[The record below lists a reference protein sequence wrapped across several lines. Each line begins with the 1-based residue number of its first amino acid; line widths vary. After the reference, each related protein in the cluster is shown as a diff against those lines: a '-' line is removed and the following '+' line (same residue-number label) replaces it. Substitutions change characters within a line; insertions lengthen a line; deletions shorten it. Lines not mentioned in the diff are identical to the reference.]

1 MLLKILIKNLPKEK
15 KKIKVK
21 GLAVNSKKVKKDFI
35 FFAIKGYKSNGEKF
49 IKEAIKRGASVII
62 CSKNSKYKN
71 KSVAVLK
78 TSNIRYL
85 LSEISSKYYKL
96 KPKNI
101 YDIKKI
107 INMTKNYI
115 SKNLKHYE

>member
-21 GLAVNSKKVKKDFI
+21 GLAINSKKVKKDFI

-62 CSKNSKYKN
+62 CSKNCKYKN
-71 KSVAVLK
+71 KSVTVLK

-96 KPKNI
+96 KPKNLI
-101 YDIKKI
+101 AVTGT
-107 INMTKNYI
+107 NG
-115 SKNLKHYE
+115 

>member
-21 GLAVNSKKVKKDFI
+21 GLAINSKKVKKDFI

-62 CSKNSKYKN
+62 CSKNCKYKN
-71 KSVAVLK
+71 TLFFTGSLWELPGASGEEAACIVFYHRDPIAKVRKYRVLQWRQ
-78 TSNIRYL
+78 SGL
-85 LSEISSKYYKL
+85 C
-96 KPKNI
+96 KN
-101 YDIKKI
+101 
-107 INMTKNYI
+107 TP
-115 SKNLKHYE
+115 